1 MHLLF
6 FYAGKKHIKWTHHY
20 EKKKKKT
27 KEIGRYQ
34 NTYFRYFHKVMPM
47 KIQKKKVDFVRC
59 RRLRCGLKQSPS
71 LHLAQSHRLRRRKD
85 LEAQLWLHC
94 LRSRFEMLSSQPHLL
109 LKFHRFFDNS
119 LKHFLKSVRNFKAL
133 WMFGSIPRFE
143 VLWPIEELLKYF
155 LQWMKLVQGHCH
167 IYSAAWASD
176 IKWIYYWLIYDQP
189 VIH

>member
-1 MHLLF
+1 
-6 FYAGKKHIKWTHHY
+6 
-20 EKKKKKT
+20 
-27 KEIGRYQ
+27 
-34 NTYFRYFHKVMPM
+34 M

-59 RRLRCGLKQSPS
+59 QRLRCGLKQSPS
-71 LHLAQSHRLRRRKD
+71 LRLAQSHRLRCGKD

-94 LRSRFEMLSSQPHLL
+94 LRSRFEMIPSQPHLL

-155 LQWMKLVQGHCH
+155 LQ
-167 IYSAAWASD
+167 
-176 IKWIYYWLIYDQP
+176 
-189 VIH
+189 